1 MGTAARSAALLFSAQ
16 RMWGWSSRRT
26 SQLSFRYNK
35 SRIAFLRASFASASD
50 LRSSALIPFFAAGP
64 SASGSLHA
72 GHRLAN
78 PGFPGFNS
86 NSSEQTTQTLIGK
99 AILLIILSTAA
110 RDSPQFPE
118 NN

>member
-1 MGTAARSAALLFSAQ
+1 MWGQPPSAVRRAQ
-16 RMWGWSSRRT
+16 RG
-26 SQLSFRYNK
+26 
-35 SRIAFLRASFASASD
+35 ASFHCPEGVGVGPADGLLSYPSDTANPASPSSAP
-50 LRSSALIPFFAAGP
+50 RSSALIPFFSAGP
-64 SASGSLHA
+64 STSGSLHA

-86 NSSEQTTQTLIGK
+86 NSSEQTTQTLIGN
-99 AILLIILSTAA
+99 AILAIILSTTA